1 MERKTRLELATV
13 CLEVIRLAYFIFF
26 IDFIKFIKL
35 NEINTFDDFIFFTVL
50 INFIKFMEFGWKMGG
65 KIKNLASLQGVPKI
79 SESQI

>member
-13 CLEVIRLAYFIFF
+13 CLEVILLAYFIFF
-26 IDFIKFIKL
+26 IDFIKFIKP
-35 NEINTFDDFIFFTVL
+35 NEINTFYDFIFFTVL
-50 INFIKFMEFGWKMGG
+50 INFIKFIKFGWKMGG